1 MENVG
6 RGGLRRKEVLPR
18 AKAEFP
24 AVFISPHQSL
34 RKVWLIDRRNWG
46 KGEGRWLLP
55 RGVSFIKALNCCHN
69 LAIFLCQRKHDILL
83 IIHNFHTMSQWI
95 VQVSSRHSICENQIC
110 LGSGRGAFLTAVQWH
125 PWLWPLMACYHVLN
139 ITFLRFLL
147 FNNFHFSFS
156 LFVFSILQMPFFPYQ
171 GDKCDVRFWI

>member
-1 MENVG
+1 MNSQQFFYLEVFIGDVRCECILQQIDHMENVG

-110 LGSGRGAFLTAVQWH
+110 LGSGRGAFLTAVQ
-125 PWLWPLMACYHVLN
+125 
-139 ITFLRFLL
+139 
-147 FNNFHFSFS
+147 
-156 LFVFSILQMPFFPYQ
+156 
-171 GDKCDVRFWI
+171 